1 MTEIKHFVPGNPAE
15 GQDEEVLARLRWP
28 IPGSVIRAYVQAYTQ
43 PGDAVLLPYGQS
55 AAELREVLR
64 LERRPLA
71 MHYDPLMV
79 LLIQAALLPLP
90 ARDLDAAV
98 TRLGDSSKQG
108 VPLRQAL
115 DELYATTCP
124 ACLRPAV
131 ADYFVWE
138 QGLPVTKH
146 LHCSGCEWEGEAG
159 VEHGDLEPLAEIAP
173 RGMQY
178 HYILDRVS
186 PEPEGNELRARLEP
200 LLELYTPRSLAA
212 LADLTRKIEA
222 LPIAGGELARRALR
236 VLLLDCLDRCSALVP
251 APAGLGPGSTRRRA
265 LARPLR
271 FYERNVWR
279 TFEEAAARVRAWGA
293 LPAVHAGG
301 PTEGE
306 SPALSDGAPWFVGQ
320 GLVRDLPRLLPDPG
334 SLPLVLVSPPPL
346 DLAAW
351 SLSYLWGAWLLGV
364 DAVAPLR
371 PLLRLRTPD
380 ASWYA
385 RVLAGSFRTL
395 AERLAPGGHMLLAIS
410 GQRPPVLEALVW
422 AAARAGLVVTTLLQS
437 GSDYRL
443 ELAQGP
449 PAAGRRERSSVARV
463 AREAITETIRARGE
477 PTPWRTLHAAVQQ
490 RLSATGLLASEA
502 SEASE
507 AGHDGQ
513 DVAGLDGMA
522 EQVLG
527 AWQHPSLVRFEPGEG
542 DEELW
547 GLAQAGE
554 VSPLADRV
562 EAIAHAVLEEGGAV
576 DEAEFT
582 GQVYARL
589 PGPLTPERELIA
601 ACLRAYGVQA
611 DDGRW
616 QLRPEDRTPVRE
628 QERQEVIALLHT
640 LGERLGYQAGEWPPF
655 DVAWHQGRQA
665 QAVFSVRWQ
674 AAVGEVLAF
683 GNKARGARLYLVI
696 PGGRAA
702 LVSFKLAHNPLW
714 QQVLDE
720 AGWRFIKYRHVRQL
734 AAEPDV
740 DEYALR
746 AIVGLDPIVEREAVQ
761 IPLF

>member
-1 MTEIKHFVPGNPAE
+1 MTQIDHFVPGNPAE
-15 GQDEEVLARLRWP
+15 RQDDDILARLRWP
-28 IPGSVIRAYVQAYTQ
+28 LPGSVIRVYVEAYTQ

-64 LERRPLA
+64 LGRRPLA

-79 LLIQAALLPLP
+79 LLIQAALFPLP
-90 ARDLDAAV
+90 TRDLDAAV

-138 QGLPVTKH
+138 QGLPVAKH

-159 VEHGDLEPLAEIAP
+159 VEHADLQPLAEIAP
-173 RGMQY
+173 RGMHY
-178 HYILDRVS
+178 HYVLDRVS
-186 PEPEGNELRARLEP
+186 PEPEGNGLRARLEP

-212 LADLTRKIEA
+212 LADLTRKIDA
-222 LPIAGGELARRALR
+222 LPMPGGEPARRALR

-251 APAGLGPGSTRRRA
+251 AAAGFGSGSTRRRA
-265 LARPLR
+265 LARPAR

-279 TFEEAAARVRAWGA
+279 SFEESAARARAWAA
-293 LPAVHAGG
+293 LPDVQAPGADS
-301 PTEGE
+301 E
-306 SPALSDGAPWFVGQ
+306 SPALSPAAPWFVGQ
-320 GLVRDLPRLLPDPG
+320 GVVRDLPHLLEAPG

-351 SLSYLWGAWLLGV
+351 SLSYFWGAWLLGV
-364 DAVAPLR
+364 RAVAPLR

-380 ASWYA
+380 TAWYA

-395 AERLAPGGHMLLAIS
+395 AEQLAPGGHMVLAVN

-422 AAARAGLVVTTLLQS
+422 AATRAGLVVTTLLQS

-443 ELAQGP
+443 ELA
-449 PAAGRRERSSVARV
+449 PASAPAEGRRARGSIEKV
-463 AREAITETIRARGE
+463 AREAIAGTIRARGE
-477 PTPWRTLHAAVQQ
+477 PAPWRSLHAAVQQ
-490 RLSATGLLASEA
+490 RLSVAGLLASEA
-502 SEASE
+502 R
-507 AGHDGQ
+507 HDGE
-513 DVAGLDGMA
+513 DAPGLGRVA
-522 EQVLG
+522 EQVMG
-527 AWQHPSLVRFEPGEG
+527 AWHHPSLVRFEAEDG
-542 DEELW
+542 EELW

-554 VSPLADRV
+554 PGRSLADRV
-562 EAIAHAVLEEGGAV
+562 ESTAHAVLEEGGSL
-576 DEAEFT
+576 EETEFSAR
-582 GQVYARL
+582 VYARL
-589 PGPLTPERELIA
+589 PGPLTPDPELIA
-601 ACLRAYGVQA
+601 ACLRAYGTQA
-611 DDGRW
+611 DDGCW

-628 QERQEVIALLHT
+628 QERREVIGLLLA
-640 LGERLGYQAGEWPPF
+640 LGERLGYQAGESPPF
-655 DVAWHQGRQA
+655 DVAWYQGRQT
-665 QAVFSVRWQ
+665 QALFSVRWQ
-674 AAVGEVLAF
+674 ATVGEVLAF
-683 GNKARGARLYLVI
+683 SNKARGARLYLVI

-702 LVSFKLAHNPLW
+702 LASFKLAHNPVW
-714 QQVLDE
+714 QQGLDE

-761 IPLF
+761 MPLF